1 MEKNFNLSLDGIQC
15 DQMYNNK
22 KSPNFAQ
29 KLPQNSHNAVFQ
41 NRPKS
46 HQIF

>member
-29 KLPQNSHNAVFQ
+29 KLPQNSHSSFTYKV
-41 NRPKS
+41 
-46 HQIF
+46 IFFKIA